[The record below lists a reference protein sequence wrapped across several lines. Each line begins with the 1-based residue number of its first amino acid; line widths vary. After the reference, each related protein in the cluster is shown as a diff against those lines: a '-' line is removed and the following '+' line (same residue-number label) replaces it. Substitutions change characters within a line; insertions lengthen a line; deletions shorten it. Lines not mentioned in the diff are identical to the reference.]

1 MFMMMMMMKLCDII
15 NIYITLPCR
24 QPLVAN
30 LRALCLCV
38 SWEQLVRLL
47 T

>member
-1 MFMMMMMMKLCDII
+1 MFMMVMMMNLCDII

-30 LRALCLCV
+30 LRALCFVCFLGATNY
-38 SWEQLVRLL
+38 LHN
-47 T
+47 